1 MFAAAQFLFELPV
14 EVMKEYAPAMMHSL
28 IYVIIMWAAALFCQQ
43 AAIKLSL
50 GAAMLVM

>member
-14 EVMKEYAPAMMHSL
+14 EVMKEYAPAMLHSL
-28 IYVIIMWAAALFCQQ
+28 IYVIMWAALFCQQ
-43 AAIKLSL
+43 AAIRLSL